1 MSDAEVLSRA
11 QLGRATLARQLLLE
25 REPITPTAAIER
37 VVSLQAQLARP
48 PYVSLWSRV
57 AGFERADL
65 TDRVLDR
72 SVVKTTMM
80 RHTLHLMTAP
90 DYLRL
95 RRAVQ
100 PSLTRSFSSI
110 TGKRLAGIAVEPL
123 VAAAAEMVRDEPR
136 TFVEIR
142 ALMESL
148 HPGGDVS
155 AMAYAARTYLPL
167 AQIPSGPPWGYD
179 NRAPYL
185 DAAAFLGMALD
196 EDEAPHEL
204 IRRYLAAFG
213 PASVRD
219 ASNWSGMSGLKGAFE
234 DLRGELR
241 TFRDEHGVELF
252 DVPDGPLPDA
262 ATPAPPRFLPEFDN
276 VLLAHHDRSR
286 VVGDEDRKRIA
297 LPAARMLPTFL
308 VDGLVHGSWSVA
320 RHRSGA
326 TLALTA
332 FRPLRAADRRAL
344 STEAESLVLFL
355 EPDAA
360 THAVTFDPG

>member
-25 REPITPTAAIER
+25 RTDVTPAAAIEQ

-57 AGFERADL
+57 AGFERAAL

-80 RHTLHLMTAP
+80 RHTLHLMTAR
-90 DYLRL
+90 DYARL
-95 RRAVQ
+95 RTAAQ
-100 PSLTRSFSSI
+100 PSLTRSFTSI
-110 TGKRLAGIAVEPL
+110 TGKRLAGIDVDPL
-123 VAAAAEMVRDEPR
+123 VAAAAELIRDEPR
-136 TFVEIR
+136 TFTEIR
-142 ALMESL
+142 ALMESI

-185 DAAAFLGMALD
+185 DAATFLGTGLSD
-196 EDEAPHEL
+196 DDTPHEL

-234 DLRGELR
+234 DLRDELR
-241 TFRDEHGVELF
+241 TFRDERGTELF
-252 DVPDGPLPDA
+252 DVPDGPLPDG

-297 LPAARMLPTFL
+297 LPAARMLPTFM
-308 VDGLVHGSWSVA
+308 VDGLVHGSWSITRDRA
-320 RHRSGA
+320 GA
-326 TLALTA
+326 TIAVA
-332 FRPLRAADRRAL
+332 PFRTLRATHRRAV
-344 STEAESLVLFL
+344 SEEAERLLRFL
-355 EPDAA
+355 EPDAQS
-360 THAVTFDPG
+360 HAVTIERV